1 MVKKVKKK
9 KGANTKITEGN
20 CKQKLFEYAM
30 QRYPQE
36 MENASLECPYNL
48 EELDSEFAF
57 KEFAEWFI
65 SERMQPS
72 TGKTVVREFVENYKG
87 LMESGLKEKLLQ
99 LEAMSYGEF
108 EIIATDDIHV
118 ILADVHSGERYK
130 VKLFGENR
138 TLFKGGR
145 IVRGRIHPWGDV
157 YRFAGIIHVKPS
169 NEEIARRMGLIT
181 PGMVDSLME
190 RYDKDMIKK
199 AESIVISPK
208 STLSSVLNKYPAQWV
223 DGICKALGIAV
234 QGEKRK
240 KVKMIVG
247 KYQSNE
253 IHDILEKLPP
263 RCKEALKLVL
273 EKGGWVKYSQL
284 TSRFDDE
291 ITYGWDEDPPK
302 STIGIIRLH
311 ALLLVGRM
319 GISGRMYKIAVVP
332 LELRA
337 VIEKY
342 ILM

>member
-1 MVKKVKKK
+1 
-9 KGANTKITEGN
+9 
-20 CKQKLFEYAM
+20 
-30 QRYPQE
+30 

-57 KEFAEWFI
+57 KEFAEWFTSKRI
-65 SERMQPS
+65 QPS
-72 TGKTVVREFVENYKG
+72 TGKTVVREFVENYEKD
-87 LMESGLKEKLLQ
+87 MEPGLKEKLLQ
-99 LEAMSYGEF
+99 LETMFYGEF
-108 EIIATDDIHV
+108 EVIATGDTQV
-118 ILADVHSGERYK
+118 ILAAITSGERYK
-130 VKLFGENR
+130 VKLFEENIAAY
-138 TLFKGGR
+138 KVGR

-157 YRFAGIIHVKPS
+157 YRFAGIIRVKPS

-181 PGMVDSLME
+181 PGMVDSLMG

-199 AESIVISPK
+199 AESIILNPK

-234 QGEKRK
+234 QGEKRE
-240 KVKMIVG
+240 KVKMIAG
-247 KYQSNE
+247 KYQSME
-253 IHDILEKLPP
+253 IQTILEGLPLQ
-263 RCKEALKLVL
+263 CKEALKLVL

-284 TSRFDDE
+284 ASRFDDE
-291 ITYGWDEDPPK
+291 ISYGWDEDPPK